1 MVKFPIRVD
10 TLTDANKLVAAAT
23 AVDGKVT
30 VSDDD
35 GHVVNAKSLLGCL
48 YSMEF
53 ADIYL
58 TCEETV
64 AGHFDEF
71 RI

>member
-10 TLTDANKLVAAAT
+10 TLTAANRLVAIAT
-23 AVDGKVT
+23 MIDGKVT
-30 VSDDD
+30 ISDDD
-35 GHVVNAKSLLGCL
+35 GHAANAKSLLGCL

-58 TCEETV
+58 TCEEAV